1 MKQLWPTYLAC
12 AVLALAAVL
21 GGCTRKPAANVLAS
35 VGGKDITVADFQ
47 AEYERRQAMRQPLP
61 DRQTLLEQMIGRETL
76 LQQAR
81 AVGLDQT
88 ADVRRACEDVLIARY
103 QQTQVAPKIAAA
115 KVSPEEIKAVYQRDL
130 AHYTQ
135 PAKVKLAIV
144 LVAVSPKADTNQVA
158 AAAAR
163 ARDALART
171 ATLRAGTQG
180 FGQIAADCS
189 DDQLTRYRGGDAG
202 WFANDGLE
210 GRWPRE
216 IVAAGFALKNA
227 GDLSEVLRGGEGFY
241 VVKKLDSRPAGIT
254 PLEQV
259 RPAIE
264 RRLLIAKQEEVERQ
278 LSAAARA
285 TAKVSTNVGLLAAV
299 KYPNQSSGKNA
310 VGQFPYLPVAP

>member
-61 DRQTLLEQMIGRETL
+61 DRQTLLEQMINRETL

-81 AVGLDQT
+81 VAGLDQT

-115 KVSPEEIKAVYQRDL
+115 KVSPEEIKAVYQRDI

-163 ARDALART
+163 ARDALAR
-171 ATLRAGTQG
+171 AATQG

-210 GRWPRE
+210 GRWPRG

-241 VVKKLDSRPAGIT
+241 VVKKLDSRPVGIT

-264 RRLLIAKQEEVERQ
+264 RRLLIARQEEVERQ

-310 VGQFPYLPVAP
+310 VGQFPFLPVAP